1 MCGDGLASSRAW
13 WGGGAILSLCGNLSL
28 SQAPWA
34 RDLRRNPGE
43 TMKEVALILLMVILS
58 QAEDR
63 RGNSEGN

>member
-34 RDLRRNPGE
+34 RSETQSTRDNEGGGTDTVDGDPEPG
-43 TMKEVALILLMVILS
+43 
-58 QAEDR
+58 
-63 RGNSEGN
+63 